1 VETRVAALLEL
12 IDEALQ
18 VSEQRLLDESDA
30 VMIERVSNVV
40 RVLQKT
46 RDETLSGSL
55 VPSGGVA
62 TLGFTR
68 EVLDWGE
75 ALDSPLLKSVR
86 TIDRYYRDHF

>member
-40 RVLQKT
+40 PVLQKT
-46 RDETLSGSL
+46 AL
-55 VPSGGVA
+55 VTCVIFRSMVSRTRLGVRPSIAAV
-62 TLGFTR
+62 
-68 EVLDWGE
+68 
-75 ALDSPLLKSVR
+75 
-86 TIDRYYRDHF
+86 

>member
-1 VETRVAALLEL
+1 METRVAALLEL

-46 RDETLSGSL
+46 KDETLSGSL

-75 ALDSPLLKSVR
+75 ALDSPLLKSVGK
-86 TIDRYYRDHF
+86 IDRYYRDHF